1 MILVLITIFA
11 LALQLNRQSSIWQEV
26 ALNQKAH
33 DIVYHAGELTRYQ
46 SRLAVLLAEEI
57 PLEAQTLTTYRA
69 AINRELQR
77 LTSITTTDEAQIP
90 SMTTMTNLIRQY
102 RTQWDGLQS
111 ALEQLSVMPADQQL
125 GQELQMQLAEMDQLL
140 EQLVQGGQVLYAVRL
155 QDWIESLHYINQL
168 LTGAT
173 VLLLV
178 VVLLVTY
185 IIYLVFR
192 MQSRVEDELRGSA
205 QRLQT
210 ILHTI
215 PDAVLRLKGNGRII
229 DQKPADSIQP
239 FTQTGDWLGKDV
251 TEIMP
256 EHTVVLVCNALQQAL
271 VTSEPQTIEYQFYPD
286 ITKTLHTFEA
296 RFLPTSTSEIQ
307 LLVRDITEE
316 KQADAAALQAQKLES
331 IGMLAGG
338 IAHDFNNIL
347 TGLLAQTS
355 LAKRK
360 LERGLPA
367 IDNLDKAILSTER
380 AADLTRQLLAY
391 AGRGKFQIAPLDLNQ
406 LIHDTATLLET
417 VFAGREQLRLHLT
430 DDLPPINADR
440 GQIQQVVMNL
450 VINAAEALAN
460 PKGNV
465 TLTTTVRHLDPADLS
480 TNFIS
485 EPPQPG
491 VYILLEI
498 RDNGTGMD
506 QATLSRIFDPFYST
520 KATGHGLGLSAT
532 LGIIRTHHGGLC
544 VKSQLGEGTTFIVLF
559 PVAEAVEIISPHAAD
574 QEAYIEDYS
583 KSILVI
589 DDEAAVRHAVSD
601 ILTDRGYA
609 VMTAAGG
616 KEGIATY
623 QAQRAAIGVV
633 LLDMKMPGMSGQETY
648 DVLREMDPALNIIF
662 TSGYSE
668 TEITIPPTD
677 IYHTAFLPKPY
688 NADRLSRHVHQM
700 MVGGGETEI
709 GGQGAGDGCR
719 PDCYFPK
726 MKIAMSNSH
735 PAIAESSPMRQLSGA
750 NHKATVLSPAG
761 IITLR
766 SAPLVCQ
773 TAAVSPFTVARQ
785 PGYQISLNTNKA
797 GRPLCT
803 WIVRVV
809 AVCSITWT
817 ALVSSA
823 PSPLLVSAGTA
834 SFWIMA

>member
-1 MILVLITIFA
+1 MTMTVPLQLCKLLMSKFCLIDLRYFLDTITSTQIANVKTEQVIIPRIVPFVGLMILVLITIFA
-11 LALQLNRQSSIWQEV
+11 LALQLNRQSTIWQEV

-46 SRLAVLLAEEI
+46 SRLAAMLAEGI
-57 PLEAQTLTTYRA
+57 LLEAHTLAAYRA
-69 AINRELQR
+69 EINRELQR
-77 LTSITTTDEAQIP
+77 LDSITTTDESQRP
-90 SMTTMTNLIRQY
+90 SMTLMMNLILQY
-102 RTQWDGLQS
+102 RTQWNGLQPG
-111 ALEQLSVMPADQQL
+111 LEQLITMPADQQL
-125 GQELQMQLAEMDQLL
+125 DQEIQLQLVEMDQLL
-140 EQLVQGGQVLYAVRL
+140 EQLVQEGQALYAVRL
-155 QDWIESLHYINQL
+155 QDWIGSLHYINQL

-192 MQSRVEDELRGSA
+192 MQSRVEDALRASA

-215 PDAVLRLKGNGRII
+215 PDAVLRLKGNGQII

-256 EHTVVLVCNALQQAL
+256 EHTVVLVRNALQQAMI
-271 VTSEPQTIEYQFYPD
+271 TNEPQTLEYEFYP
-286 ITKTLHTFEA
+286 TMSTTLHAFEA

-331 IGMLAGG
+331 VGMLAGG

-391 AGRGKFQIAPLDLNQ
+391 AGRGKFQIAPLDLNR

-417 VFAGREQLRLHLT
+417 VFTGREQLRLHLS

-450 VINAAEALAN
+450 VINAAEALAD
-460 PKGNV
+460 PGGSV
-465 TLTTTVRHLDPADLS
+465 TLTTTVRHLVPADLS

-491 VYILLEI
+491 DYILLEVQ
-498 RDNGTGMD
+498 DNGTGID
-506 QATLSRIFDPFYST
+506 QTTLSRIFDPFYST
-520 KATGHGLGLSAT
+520 KSTGHGLGLSAT
-532 LGIIRTHHGGLC
+532 LGIIRTHRGGLC
-544 VKSQLGEGTTFIVLF
+544 VESQLGEGTTFTVLF
-559 PVAEAVEIISPHAAD
+559 PVAESVEIVSQQPTV
-574 QEAYIEDYS
+574 QEAYAEDCS
-583 KSILVI
+583 KAILVI

-601 ILTDRGYA
+601 ILIDRGYA

-623 QAQRAAIGVV
+623 QAQHAAIGVV
-633 LLDMKMPGMSGQETY
+633 LLDMKMPEMSGQETY
-648 DVLREMDPALNIIF
+648 NVLREMDPALNIIF

-668 TEITIPPTD
+668 TEIAIPPTD

-688 NADRLSRHVHQM
+688 NADGLAQHVHQM
-700 MVGGGETEI
+700 MV
-709 GGQGAGDGCR
+709 R
-719 PDCYFPK
+719 
-726 MKIAMSNSH
+726 
-735 PAIAESSPMRQLSGA
+735 
-750 NHKATVLSPAG
+750 
-761 IITLR
+761 
-766 SAPLVCQ
+766 
-773 TAAVSPFTVARQ
+773 
-785 PGYQISLNTNKA
+785 
-797 GRPLCT
+797 
-803 WIVRVV
+803 
-809 AVCSITWT
+809 
-817 ALVSSA
+817 
-823 PSPLLVSAGTA
+823 
-834 SFWIMA
+834 